1 MKKMIVFGL
10 LIIALFLIACGPSEE
25 EIREDMEQLSD
36 EELIEIAT
44 SEEDQAIAGEAR
56 HIGRARYTTKEIKV
70 AKNILSERGYD
81 LDKLVGFGTFKEGS
95 LETKRR

>member
-1 MKKMIVFGL
+1 MLVFGL
-10 LIIALFLIACGPSEE
+10 LIVALFLVSCGHSEE
-25 EIREDMEQLSD
+25 VREDMEQLSD

-56 HIGRARYTTKEIKV
+56 SVGRVRYTSKEIKV

-81 LDKLVGFGTFKEGS
+81 LDKLVGFGTFKERS
-95 LETKRR
+95 PETKRR